1 MRYLVR
7 AISASIIAC
16 SPVMAHAEQ
25 IEAPGAVRVYSP
37 PPVVTTKPQIKSQT
51 PIIFRHGDISWL
63 PELALKAGWPPKT
76 HKRLGHIILR
86 ESGGCPY
93 RAGGDVV
100 DKDCNV
106 TRVARWNHRSDTGLL
121 QINGVHW
128 KQDHAQYHGLVC
140 KRMGVCDQQTLM
152 DPLTNLKAGKLL
164 FDVAGW
170 SPWFPQG

>member
-1 MRYLVR
+1 MLLLR
-7 AISASIIAC
+7 ALSVSIIAC
-16 SPVMAHAEQ
+16 SPVMAHAKQ
-25 IEAPGAVRVYSP
+25 IEAPGIIRSYSP
-37 PPVVTTKPQIKSQT
+37 PPAVLKKPEIKKQI
-51 PIIFRHGDISWL
+51 PIIFQHGDVSWL
-63 PELALKAGWPPKT
+63 PELATQAGWPPKT
-76 HKRLGHIILR
+76 HKRLAHIILR

-106 TRVARWNHRSDTGLL
+106 IRVSEWNHRSDTGLL

-128 KQDHAQYHGLVC
+128 KEDHKYYHGLVC
-140 KRMGVCDQQTLM
+140 KQMGVCDQQTLM

>member
-1 MRYLVR
+1 MRALMRCIAASFVVLV
-7 AISASIIAC
+7 
-16 SPVMAHAEQ
+16 PVVAHAKS
-25 IEAPGAVRVYSP
+25 IEAPGIARVYSP
-37 PPVVTTKPQIKSQT
+37 PPVVTQRPVPKQT
-51 PIIFRHGDISWL
+51 PMTFRHGDISWL
-63 PELALKAGWPPKT
+63 PELALQAGWPKKT
-76 HKRLGHIILR
+76 HKKLGMIILR

-100 DKDCNV
+100 DENCNV
-106 TRVARWNHRSDTGLL
+106 VRVSEWNHRSDTGLL

-128 KQDHAQYHGLVC
+128 KEDHAQYHGLVC
-140 KRMGVCDQQTLM
+140 KEMGVCNQEDLM